1 MYLHIVAS
9 LKTLHEK
16 LLKNSSKKKST
27 SYVFKTNCYLIDTST
42 WFVWSN
48 ICELLNK
55 LYGLWTVC
63 MNLWSL
69 VGQIVWSVWT
79 IVWSVNKLYEL
90 LISMNYLYE
99 QIVWSVNCE
108 EWIVVNCL
116 GVNCQE
122 SSGMH
127 ACNLHV
133 SMRANLSLVEFLFW
147 ILGGSKHP
155 TKLFWVLRR
164 ILIMDSRFCG
174 EN

>member
-1 MYLHIVAS
+1 M
-9 LKTLHEK
+9 T
-16 LLKNSSKKKST
+16 T
-27 SYVFKTNCYLIDTST
+27 
-42 WFVWSN
+42 
-48 ICELLNK
+48 
-55 LYGLWTVC
+55 
-63 MNLWSL
+63 
-69 VGQIVWSVWT
+69 
-79 IVWSVNKLYEL
+79 VWSVNKLYEL
-90 LISMNYLYE
+90 LISMNCLYE

-133 SMRANLSLVEFLFW
+133 LMRANLSLVEFLFW

-155 TKLFWVLRR
+155 TKLFC
-164 ILIMDSRFCG
+164 ILGFEGDFDYGFWILHSG